1 MRNKKIPNIRFD
13 KSNVDAPTINRAF
26 DNIITTLNPFIEEAA
41 QSINDLEALTIAATG
56 VEDILAGPG
65 IGVVESPLG
74 TFTISNTALPT
85 VDDILAGAGIS
96 VVQSPPG
103 TFTITNTLPENT
115 SVLAGTGISV
125 VQSPAGTFTITN
137 TLPENTNI
145 VAGQGINVTQSP
157 LGTFT
162 IDNISPYPTPAYI
175 QADSDQELS
184 LSTTPT
190 PAYNWTAT
198 SALNMGVQGSINEEI
213 YSAVYTTARYTLDGT
228 LRILSLAGGPRAI
241 SIDIEYDN
249 GDPITTYVIGP
260 DTLSG
265 GNARQ
270 IAVGDSYL
278 FSRSGIVEVFGNRS
292 IVVKLSVD
300 TAGSTANISWTAITG
315 TGNDVRIADPL
326 RLTINNIT

>member
-1 MRNKKIPNIRFD
+1 MTIRRKIPSIRLD
-13 KSNVDAPTINRAF
+13 KSNVDAPTINRAL
-26 DNIITTLNPFIEEAA
+26 DNIINNVNTLANE
-41 QSINDLEALTIAATG
+41 
-56 VEDILAGPG
+56 
-65 IGVVESPLG
+65 
-74 TFTISNTALPT
+74 TANAI
-85 VDDILAGAGIS
+85 DDIVVQQNAVDVLAGAGIA
-96 VVQSPPG
+96 VVESPTN
-103 TFTITNTLPENT
+103 TFTITNTDPASLVD
-115 SVLAGTGISV
+115 VLAGAGIAV
-125 VQSPAGTFTITN
+125 VESPTGTFTITN

-162 IDNISPYPTPAYI
+162 IDNTAPYPTPGYI

>member
-1 MRNKKIPNIRFD
+1 MRRIQLPSIRLD
-13 KSNVDAPTINRAF
+13 KTNVDAPTINRAL
-26 DNIITTLNPFIEEAA
+26 DNIISNVNTLANETSTAIDAIVLQQNPVDVLGG
-41 QSINDLEALTIAATG
+41 S
-56 VEDILAGPG
+56 G
-65 IGVVESPLG
+65 ITVVESPTN
-74 TFTISNTALPT
+74 TFTITNTDPASL
-85 VDDILAGAGIS
+85 VDVLAGSGIA
-96 VVQSPPG
+96 VVESPTG

-157 LGTFT
+157 AGTFT
-162 IDNISPYPTPAYI
+162 IDNTAPYPTPGYI

-184 LSTTPT
+184 LSDTPT
-190 PAYNWTAT
+190 SAYNWTAT
-198 SALNMGVQGSINEEI
+198 TALNMGVQGANDEEVFSAL
-213 YSAVYTTARYTLDGT
+213 YSQARYTLDGT

-241 SIDIEYDN
+241 TIDIEYDN